1 MRRYAVRTVRP
12 RLAPRTYS
20 TFGRR
25 GKLPC
30 ASGTHGAQEAAAR
43 SPYVQVQVRRPQGVR
58 VSAVAHRRYVEVPGV
73 WEGGQVGDLQLGCGA
88 EGVEGAARAAAL
100 RAAAEEVGRAGGWWL
115 RRRWRW
121 QERRELPGIALSLG
135 AGEALGLVGERVR
148 TRTRGAGRGGQP
160 GAHHAADDQAS
171 GLRGQKGTPMSAT

>member
-1 MRRYAVRTVRP
+1 MASVGRAVPTWGATVR
-12 RLAPRTYS
+12 
-20 TFGRR
+20 
-25 GKLPC
+25 
-30 ASGTHGAQEAAAR
+30 GTHGTPEAGTA
-43 SPYVQVQVRRPQGVR
+43 YVQYVGAPGQAALRLWYARCAGGWCAQPVRTVRRPQGVR

-148 TRTRGAGRGGQP
+148 TRTRGAGR
-160 GAHHAADDQAS
+160 
-171 GLRGQKGTPMSAT
+171 